1 MRELFRCIRGE
12 LVKMCHT
19 FLYPL
24 HIGVPLLGSLVFL
37 LYYKSSGWN
46 DMAQISGFFQI
57 IGIALPFAASIVCAG
72 NVELE
77 EANHFQVFLGNGAHK
92 WKAFLA
98 KWMTLWGLSVFGI
111 SAAVFL
117 FALGYQ
123 FVLLKEGIFLGY
135 YAVFVLILS
144 LGSGMLYLIHLF
156 LNLMFPKQVSLCVG
170 VAQFLLASLFL
181 TGLGDQRWQ
190 FFPGTWSA
198 RGVSLALAF
207 VTQREYADVFME
219 EVKGVV
225 PVCLLIMGI
234 SYAIIRIWFH
244 YYEGRRC
251 ND

>member
-77 EANHFQVFLGNGAHK
+77 EAN
-92 WKAFLA
+92 
-98 KWMTLWGLSVFGI
+98 
-111 SAAVFL
+111 
-117 FALGYQ
+117 LGYQ

-135 YAVFVLILS
+135 YVVFVLILS
-144 LGSGMLYLIHLF
+144 LGSSMLYLLHLF

-181 TGLGDQRWQ
+181 TGLGDKRWQ
-190 FFPGTWSA
+190 FFPGTWGA

-207 VTQREYADVFME
+207 VSRKEYTDVLME
-219 EVKGVV
+219 EMKGVI
-225 PVCLLIMGI
+225 PVCLLIMGS